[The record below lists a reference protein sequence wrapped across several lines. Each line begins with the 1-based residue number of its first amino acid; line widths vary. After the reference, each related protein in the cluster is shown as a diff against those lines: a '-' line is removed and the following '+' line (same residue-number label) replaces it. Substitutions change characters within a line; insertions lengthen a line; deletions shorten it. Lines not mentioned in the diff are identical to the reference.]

1 MANRD
6 KSVLEHIKNYCKE
19 IDSFIERFGDDYKI
33 FIGDRAYFNA
43 VAMCIL
49 QIGELSN
56 SLSEEFRDETSGK
69 IPWVNIKGMRNIV
82 AHNYGSL
89 DEKLVWETA
98 TNDIPELLEFCN
110 TELARLNQIKD
121 RDDAR

>member
-1 MANRD
+1 MGNRD
-6 KSVLEHIKNYCKE
+6 KSVLEHIKSYCEE
-19 IDSFIERFGDDYKI
+19 IGSFIERFGDDYKI

-56 SLSEEFRDETSGK
+56 SLSEEFRAETSGK
-69 IPWVNIKGMRNIV
+69 IPWANIRGMRNIV
-82 AHNYGSL
+82 AHAYGSL
-89 DEKLVWETA
+89 DENLVWETA

>member
-1 MANRD
+1 MAKRD
-6 KSVLEHIKNYCKE
+6 KSVLEHIKNYCEE
-19 IDSFIERFGDDYKI
+19 IGSFIERFGVDYKI

>member
-1 MANRD
+1 MAKRD
-6 KSVLEHIKNYCKE
+6 KSVLEHIKNYCEE
-19 IDSFIERFGDDYKI
+19 IGSFIERFGVDYKI

-56 SLSEEFRDETSGK
+56 SLSEEFRAETSGK
-69 IPWVNIKGMRNIV
+69 IPWVNIRGMRNIV
-82 AHNYGSL
+82 AHAYGSL
-89 DEKLVWETA
+89 DENLVWETA

-110 TELARLNQIKD
+110 TELICFNQIKD

>member
-110 TELARLNQIKD
+110 TELIRFNQIKD

>member
-6 KSVLEHIKNYCKE
+6 KSVLEHIKNYCEE
-19 IDSFIERFGDDYKI
+19 IGSFIERFGKDSRT
-33 FIGDRAYFNA
+33 FTTDRAYFNA
-43 VAMCIL
+43 VSMCIL

-56 SLSEEFRDETSGK
+56 SLSEEFRAETSGV
-69 IPWVNIKGMRNIV
+69 IPWVNIRGMRNIV

-98 TNDIPELLEFCN
+98 TKDIPGLLEFCN
-110 TELARLNQIKD
+110 MELTRLNQIRN

>member
-1 MANRD
+1 MAKRD
-6 KSVLEHIKNYCKE
+6 KSVLEHIKNYCEE
-19 IDSFIERFGDDYKI
+19 IGSFIERFGDDYKI

-110 TELARLNQIKD
+110 TELIRFNQIKD

>member
-6 KSVLEHIKNYCKE
+6 KSVLEHIKNYCE
-19 IDSFIERFGDDYKI
+19 DISSFIERFGDDYNT

-56 SLSEEFRDETSGK
+56 SLSEEFRAETSGK
-69 IPWVNIKGMRNIV
+69 IPWANIKGMRNIV

-110 TELARLNQIKD
+110 TELARRNQIKD